1 MHHTRDFSDVRIPI
15 CSFLGFLCP
24 HPPPGPSPGAP
35 SPPHFSDESQGLALQ
50 AGLQS
55 LPASEQGL
63 IPMAPFLRPSLAL
76 TCLEARSPICPFLS
90 DSLCDG
96 EPEAEIAGE

>member
-1 MHHTRDFSDVRIPI
+1 MAGEFHDAMIPV
-15 CSFLGFLCP
+15 CSFLA
-24 HPPPGPSPGAP
+24 PPWSSPF
-35 SPPHFSDESQGLALQ
+35 PPFSSTCRHFSDESQGLALQ